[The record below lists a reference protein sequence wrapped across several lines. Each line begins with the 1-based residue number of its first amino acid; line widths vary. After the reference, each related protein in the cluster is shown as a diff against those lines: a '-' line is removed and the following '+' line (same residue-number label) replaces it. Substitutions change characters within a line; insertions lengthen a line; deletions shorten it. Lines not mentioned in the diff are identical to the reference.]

1 VFALLE
7 SKWRLSS
14 GSGHWDRWKAFTFT
28 PVIIYRAKSNLQ
40 ADAGVCFVGVEVG
53 AGSGGSAVVLAIGTD
68 GKLSGW

>member
-1 VFALLE
+1 ME
-7 SKWRLSS
+7 SFHAGYYLS
-14 GSGHWDRWKAFTFT
+14 GQ
-28 PVIIYRAKSNLQ
+28 SNLQ

>member
-1 VFALLE
+1 VEAQQWFWPWGRME
-7 SKWRLSS
+7 SFHAGYYLS
-14 GSGHWDRWKAFTFT
+14 GQ
-28 PVIIYRAKSNLQ
+28 SNLQ